1 MSDSWAFVRKED
13 SGAIDIPGYKS
24 RTYVNYFTYRKFTR
38 LGIEGAWSPGVTV
51 YLGKNGGNMFE
62 FIAYNSLAGKCVN
75 MNPEMSK
82 SIFSSDY
89 LKGISCLKPNEGEFV
104 IDIKNI
110 NGHVLGS
117 VSEVMFSHFNV
128 KLSNIKYS
136 FIDTLVYKYAN
147 EIICSAILPDQVK
160 DLKSAMEIYNAL
172 DDYFFS
178 SDTLSDNFYEDEKK
192 KLLETINRKN
202 DTIMKLQDK
211 IDNICYDSADALN
224 ILSTKYGIEVPID

>member
-1 MSDSWAFVRKED
+1 MSEWAFIRKED
-13 SGAIDIPGYKS
+13 SCAIDIPGYKS

-38 LGIEGAWSPGVTV
+38 LGIEGAWSPGVIV
-51 YLGKNGGNMFE
+51 YIGKNGGNMFE
-62 FIAYNSLAGKCVN
+62 FIAYSPLDGKCVN
-75 MNPEMSK
+75 INPEMSK

-89 LKGISCLKPNEGEFV
+89 LKGISCLTPNEGEFV

-117 VSEVMFSHFNV
+117 VRKVVFSRFNV

-147 EIICSAILPDQVK
+147 EIVCSAVLPDQVK
-160 DLKSAMEIYNAL
+160 DLKSAMEVSNAL
-172 DDYFFS
+172 DDYFFA

-192 KLLETINRKN
+192 KLLETINRKK
-202 DTIMKLQDK
+202 DMIIELQGK
-211 IDNICYDSADALN
+211 IDDICYDSADALN
-224 ILSTKYGIEVPID
+224 ILSTKYGIEVTID